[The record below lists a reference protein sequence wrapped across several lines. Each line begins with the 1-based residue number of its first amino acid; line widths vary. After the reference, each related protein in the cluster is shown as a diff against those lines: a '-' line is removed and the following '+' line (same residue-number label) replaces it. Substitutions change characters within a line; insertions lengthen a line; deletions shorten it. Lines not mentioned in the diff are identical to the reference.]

1 MSVFVHCFLFSLLRR
16 DLESP
21 EAALPAEKR
30 PRASGKE
37 LGGERG
43 PYYREAELPAV

>member
-1 MSVFVHCFLFSLLRR
+1 MSVFVHCFLFLLLRR

-30 PRASGKE
+30 PRASGKK